1 MIFLY
6 FKRWNSITLVLQM
19 LWHRLFI
26 EPNFSYNSL
35 NPLNANFTKWSNTL
49 KQFVSNFYTYNSRF
63 SGKLNIEHL
72 KTIIYK
78 TWDIELKISKTETMR
93 KQKQINKWQPIHYN
107 LVYVRQ
113 KVGGGHF
120 FFHYYCYFF
129 ITVILCIIIILDTQ
143 FFYISNVVAKALR
156 LNLGRE

>member
-35 NPLNANFTKWSNTL
+35 NPLNTNFTKWSNTL

-93 KQKQINKWQPIHYN
+93 KQKQINKWQLIHYN

-120 FFHYYCYFF
+120 FLFI
-129 ITVILCIIIILDTQ
+129 ITVISL
-143 FFYISNVVAKALR
+143 LR
-156 LNLGRE
+156 LYCVSSLFWIHSFFI

>member
-93 KQKQINKWQPIHYN
+93 KQKQINKWQPIHYD
-107 LVYVRQ
+107 LVYVGL

-120 FFHYYCYFF
+120 FLFIFTVISLLRLYCVSSLFWIHSFF
-129 ITVILCIIIILDTQ
+129 I
-143 FFYISNVVAKALR
+143 
-156 LNLGRE
+156 

>member
-93 KQKQINKWQPIHYN
+93 KQKQINKWQTIKKWPPP
-107 LVYVRQ
+107 RQ

-120 FFHYYCYFF
+120 FLVT
-129 ITVILCIIIILDTQ
+129 ITVISL
-143 FFYISNVVAKALR
+143 LR
-156 LNLGRE
+156 LYCASSLFWIHSFFI

>member
-35 NPLNANFTKWSNTL
+35 NPLNTNFTKWSNTL

-93 KQKQINKWQPIHYN
+93 KQKQINKWQKWPPP
-107 LVYVRQ
+107 RQ

-120 FFHYYCYFF
+120 FLVV
-129 ITVILCIIIILDTQ
+129 ITVISL
-143 FFYISNVVAKALR
+143 LR
-156 LNLGRE
+156 LYCVSSLFWIQSFFI

>member
-35 NPLNANFTKWSNTL
+35 NPLNTNFTKWSNTL

-93 KQKQINKWQPIHYN
+93 KQKQINKWQLIRYN
-107 LVYVRQ
+107 LGYVRQ

-120 FFHYYCYFF
+120 FLVIITDISLLRLYCVSSLFWIHSFF
-129 ITVILCIIIILDTQ
+129 I
-143 FFYISNVVAKALR
+143 
-156 LNLGRE
+156 

>member
-93 KQKQINKWQPIHYN
+93 KQKQINKWQTIKKWPPP
-107 LVYVRQ
+107 RQ

-120 FFHYYCYFF
+120 FLFI
-129 ITVILCIIIILDTQ
+129 ITVISL
-143 FFYISNVVAKALR
+143 LR
-156 LNLGRE
+156 LYCVSSLFWIHSFFI

>member
-35 NPLNANFTKWSNTL
+35 NPLNANFTKWPNTL

-72 KTIIYK
+72 KTIIFK

-93 KQKQINKWQPIHYN
+93 KQKQINKWQTIKKWPPP
-107 LVYVRQ
+107 RQ

-120 FFHYYCYFF
+120 FLFI
-129 ITVILCIIIILDTQ
+129 ITVISL
-143 FFYISNVVAKALR
+143 LR
-156 LNLGRE
+156 LYCVSSLFWIHSFFI

>member
-107 LVYVRQ
+107 LVYVGQ

-120 FFHYYCYFF
+120 FLVI
-129 ITVILCIIIILDTQ
+129 ITVISL
-143 FFYISNVVAKALR
+143 LR
-156 LNLGRE
+156 LYCVSSLFWIHSFFI

>member
-93 KQKQINKWQPIHYN
+93 KQKQINKWQPINYN

-120 FFHYYCYFF
+120 FFSLLRLYCVSSLFWIHSFF
-129 ITVILCIIIILDTQ
+129 I
-143 FFYISNVVAKALR
+143 
-156 LNLGRE
+156 